1 MEKVEKKVII
11 KEKFCGHP
19 GGGAVYG
26 LGFLGA
32 IVYYFQ
38 STLTFQEGV
47 IVFLKALL
55 WPAFL
60 IHKIYTILGM

>member
-1 MEKVEKKVII
+1 MDKVEKKVII
-11 KEKFCGHP
+11 KEKFGGHP
-19 GGGAVYG
+19 GGGAAYG

-32 IVYYFQ
+32 LVYYLQ
-38 STLTFQEGV
+38 GSTTFMEGL
-47 IVFLKALL
+47 IGLFKAIL